1 MRLFFARAACCSLLA
16 LASLSLP
23 FPNTLAA
30 PARAAGTEVVWEL
43 ANEYPA
49 TAIPGQADSFFA
61 AEVARETAGAVVIR
75 PVPDAK
81 SGLRSREQLKAVSE
95 GRIAMADSFGGG
107 LGDDSPVFLLSSLPF
122 VTASP
127 DQARRLYEMARP
139 FYEALFAARGQKLL
153 FITPWPPSGIWSTV
167 PVNSL
172 SALKGL
178 KMRTYDS
185 TGTELFAR
193 LCSAASVVSYADLTP
208 KLESGAINAVL
219 SSGDG
224 GAGRQLWKYLPH
236 FSEIV
241 YAVPLSF
248 GTVSLTAWN
257 ALDAPMQAAVLKAGA
272 ATTAH
277 QWSAMTGRVDA
288 NFKRMRE
295 NGVTIDVA
303 PPAAVMT
310 AMQDAAAKTLADWR
324 TAAGPEAT
332 AILDQFL
339 KETR

>member
-1 MRLFFARAACCSLLA
+1 MRLLFARAAWCSLLA
-16 LASLSLP
+16 LALALP
-23 FPNTLAA
+23 PTVAVPALAA
-30 PARAAGTEVVWEL
+30 EPAVTWDL

-122 VTASP
+122 VTASS

-139 FYEALFAARGQKLL
+139 LYESLFAARGQKLL
-153 FITPWPPSGIWSTV
+153 FITPWPPSGIWSAA
-167 PVNSL
+167 PVNNL
-172 SALKGL
+172 PALEGL

-193 LCSAASVVSYADLTP
+193 LCSSASVVSYADLTP

-224 GAGRQLWKYLPH
+224 GAGRQLWKYLPY

-248 GTVSLTAWN
+248 GTVSLSAWN
-257 ALDAPMQAAVLKAGA
+257 ALDAPTQAAVLKAGE

-277 QWSAMTGRVDA
+277 QWGAMTGRVDA

-295 NGVTIDVA
+295 NGVTIDVT
-303 PPAAVMT
+303 PPTEVMS
-310 AMQDAAAKTLADWR
+310 AMRNAAAKTLTDWR
-324 TAAGPEAT
+324 TAAGPEAA